1 LSTAIPTTNIPPS
14 TEKISC
20 DQEAKI
26 QISPNYNLAQ
36 LSCRAAASKYHL
48 PLDGEIKSHPRGN
61 FSRQQIIDNL
71 KLIANNVLEPIKN
84 KWPSTIVTSGY
95 RNKGTRSQH
104 EIGEAIDLQFGD
116 ITGTLSIQNEKMLQR
131 AKDIK
136 QLLGTK
142 YDQFLLEYKTIEGG
156 RPWIHISF
164 TKNNRKEASTFL
176 NNVYASNG
184 RNNFYNPL
192 A

>member
-1 LSTAIPTTNIPPS
+1 
-14 TEKISC
+14 
-20 DQEAKI
+20 
-26 QISPNYNLAQ
+26 
-36 LSCRAAASKYHL
+36 
-48 PLDGEIKSHPRGN
+48 
-61 FSRQQIIDNL
+61 
-71 KLIANNVLEPIKN
+71 
-84 KWPSTIVTSGY
+84 
-95 RNKGTRSQH
+95 
-104 EIGEAIDLQFGD
+104 
-116 ITGTLSIQNEKMLQR
+116 MLQR

-176 NNVYASNG
+176 NNVYASTG